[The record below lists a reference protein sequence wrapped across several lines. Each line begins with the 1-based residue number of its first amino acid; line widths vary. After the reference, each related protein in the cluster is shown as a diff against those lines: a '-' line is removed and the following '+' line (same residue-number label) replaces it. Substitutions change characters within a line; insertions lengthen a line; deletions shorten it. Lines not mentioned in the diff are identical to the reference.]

1 MTATLSTGVSL
12 DHIVSILAATA
23 GGFVWQYW
31 GSQWVFFIAAFLSLI
46 NIAVAWL
53 VKPER
58 ERAHAL
64 EIRAQ
69 RREKVSA

>member
-1 MTATLSTGVSL
+1 M
-12 DHIVSILAATA
+12 
-23 GGFVWQYW
+23 
-31 GSQWVFFIAAFLSLI
+31 FFIAAFLSLI